1 MKKSTSLMLLALMF
15 AGINAHGQIG
25 ITRNGKLQNIIG
37 ASPYYY
43 YDKDLWAPQYLPR
56 TKVVKIKVA
65 RSKYNSF
72 SDQWT
77 ADWYFAYKI
86 HYDSVGRI
94 TLIEEA
100 DNEYKPIVFERET
113 GNNDAFVAFED
124 IEKKGKVRSTA
135 YVYEDGKLAS
145 TVGLSM
151 RYDQK
156 GNLSKMISGNNYSW
170 RITWTPQGYLS
181 TVKKYRGG
189 EDHISYDYGSN
200 MKYEITQGGRNVL
213 IMTLGSDNRINQ
225 RDLKVFDSH
234 GVVIKFIQNYGDKRP
249 TTDHFENKYDNNGNL
264 IEHLPYKIVDGEK
277 EYGGWRG
284 FFYEYEYEFYE

>member
-200 MKYEITQGGRNVL
+200 MKYEITQG
-213 IMTLGSDNRINQ
+213 
-225 RDLKVFDSH
+225 
-234 GVVIKFIQNYGDKRP
+234 
-249 TTDHFENKYDNNGNL
+249 
-264 IEHLPYKIVDGEK
+264 
-277 EYGGWRG
+277 
-284 FFYEYEYEFYE
+284 